1 MTGWSK
7 FHAKE
12 RGDMSD
18 ETIPGQL
25 EEIRQRLDEGDR
37 QFVSMRQQLSENTAL
52 TRENTRVTLESAEV
66 VRDIRDAL
74 VFARVGTKIIKWLG
88 GLGAVIAT
96 GFTLW
101 SQWRK
106 P

>member
-1 MTGWSK
+1 MSSEHTDSVATSEL
-7 FHAKE
+7 HA
-12 RGDMSD
+12 
-18 ETIPGQL
+18 
-25 EEIRQRLDEGDR
+25 IRKQ
-37 QFVSMRQQLSENTAL
+37 VTAL
-52 TRENTRVTLESAEV
+52 ERAVEENTRLTAEYGEV
-66 VRDIRDAL
+66 VKDVRDAL

-88 GLGAVIAT
+88 GIGAVFVT

>member
-1 MTGWSK
+1 
-7 FHAKE
+7 
-12 RGDMSD
+12 MSD
-18 ETIPGQL
+18 TIPGQL
-25 EEIRQRLDEGDR
+25 EEIRERLDEGDR
-37 QFVSMRQQLSENTAL
+37 RMLGIESQVAENTAL
-52 TRENTRVTLESAEV
+52 TRENTRITVESAEV
-66 VRDIRDAL
+66 VKDIRDAL

-88 GLGAVIAT
+88 ALGAVVAT